1 MNYKNGRIITK
12 KQDKGMRGIGLRS
25 VKATVEKHTETVDI
39 EHNDTDF
46 FVKIIYV
53 AHRFKSLEILEQLI
67 GLK

>member
-12 KQDKGMRGIGLRS
+12 KQDKGMHGIGLKS

-46 FVKIIYV
+46 FVKIMIY
-53 AHRFKSLEILEQLI
+53 L
-67 GLK
+67 

>member
-46 FVKIIYV
+46 FVKINDV
-53 AHRFKSLEILEQLI
+53 PLNSSKALLFCT
-67 GLK
+67 